1 MPRPPKPFL
10 QRIEFQWLLSFAL
23 WTLLAFLSI
32 GQGYYFSVNTGQV
45 FPFYSRLVFE
55 FCNAYVWALL
65 SPLIF
70 FLARQYPIEKPAFF
84 RHIGLHLILALI
96 VGMIHKAG
104 SFYASLLIA
113 PPANVITSDVIFLKI
128 SGGWINS
135 VIIYWIMLGIYSAL
149 DYAGRFRQ
157 QKLLATQLEAQLT
170 LAQLNALK
178 MQLQPHFL
186 FNTLHT
192 VASLM
197 EEDVKAAQRMIARL
211 SELLRLTLEHVGE
224 QEVPLFK
231 EVEFLKSYLEIEEI
245 RFHDRLRVQ
254 YILPQELM
262 NAKVPALILQPL
274 VENAIRHGI
283 APKAPG
289 GIIAISASQD
299 NGSLRLEVR
308 DNGRGASSVNHG
320 VGLSNTQKRLEQ
332 LYGARHTFSWQNL
345 PEGGFA
351 VTVSLPYITTD
362 DQSHGKN

>member
-1 MPRPPKPFL
+1 MMQSKSPFFHRL
-10 QRIEFQWLLSFAL
+10 EFQWLLSFAL
-23 WTLLAFLSI
+23 WTLLAFISL
-32 GQGYYFSVNTGQV
+32 GQAYYYTVNAGQV

-55 FCNAYVWALL
+55 LCNAYVWALL

-84 RHIGLHLILALI
+84 RHIGLHLLLALI

-104 SFYASLLIA
+104 SFYASLIIA
-113 PPANVITSDVIFLKI
+113 PPANAITRDVIFFKI
-128 SGGWINS
+128 TGGWINS

-192 VASLM
+192 IASLM

-231 EVEFLKSYLEIEEI
+231 EVEFLKCYLEIEEI

-254 YILPQELM
+254 YSLPAEVM
-262 NAKVPALILQPL
+262 NAKVPTLILQPL

-283 APKAPG
+283 APNAPG

-308 DNGRGASSVNHG
+308 DNGRGASSVNQG
-320 VGLSNTQKRLEQ
+320 VGLSNTKKRLEQ
-332 LYGARHTFSWQNL
+332 LYGERYSFAWQNL
-345 PEGGFA
+345 SEGGFA
-351 VTVSLPYITTD
+351 VTVSLPYMTSD
-362 DQSHGKN
+362 DQGHGKN